1 MLKCGIT
8 GSTGNLGKS
17 FIKNNK
23 KFKFIKFKGD
33 ITKKNDVNIWIKKY
47 KFDLIIHFAALV
59 PVSKVNKDYK
69 KALKINYLGTQNIVN
84 AIIENNIEID
94 WFFFSSTS
102 HVYPFKFNP
111 IKETNIL
118 NPISK
123 YGKTKLMAEKF
134 IVKKLEKTK
143 INYCI
148 GRIFSIFDNNGKEFF
163 MKSLIRRIKTKQNLI
178 KLDNMNHFRDF
189 LTTKQ
194 ISEIIIKLSKKKYRG
209 IINIGSG
216 KKTDLKK
223 IAIILAKKFR
233 KKIIFQKNKPTC
245 SVSSNFKLK
254 ELGIK
259 FKALNISKELNL
271 II

>member
-1 MLKCGIT
+1 
-8 GSTGNLGKS
+8 
-17 FIKNNK
+17 
-23 KFKFIKFKGD
+23 
-33 ITKKNDVNIWIKKY
+33 
-47 KFDLIIHFAALV
+47 
-59 PVSKVNKDYK
+59 
-69 KALKINYLGTQNIVN
+69 
-84 AIIENNIEID
+84 
-94 WFFFSSTS
+94 
-102 HVYPFKFNP
+102 
-111 IKETNIL
+111 
-118 NPISK
+118 
-123 YGKTKLMAEKF
+123 
-134 IVKKLEKTK
+134 
-143 INYCI
+143 
-148 GRIFSIFDNNGKEFF
+148 
-163 MKSLIRRIKTKQNLI
+163 MKSLIRRIKTKQNFV

-245 SVSSNFKLK
+245 SVASNFKLK

>member
-1 MLKCGIT
+1 
-8 GSTGNLGKS
+8 
-17 FIKNNK
+17 
-23 KFKFIKFKGD
+23 
-33 ITKKNDVNIWIKKY
+33 
-47 KFDLIIHFAALV
+47 
-59 PVSKVNKDYK
+59 
-69 KALKINYLGTQNIVN
+69 
-84 AIIENNIEID
+84 
-94 WFFFSSTS
+94 
-102 HVYPFKFNP
+102 
-111 IKETNIL
+111 
-118 NPISK
+118 
-123 YGKTKLMAEKF
+123 MAEKF

-163 MKSLIRRIKTKQNLI
+163 MKSLIRRIKTKQNFV

-233 KKIIFQKNKPTC
+233 KKIIFQKT
-245 SVSSNFKLK
+245 SQHVQFQVILS
-254 ELGIK
+254 
-259 FKALNISKELNL
+259 
-271 II
+271 